1 MDIYNIAESGADNAG
16 FFTAGDAKVLALVCS
31 LGTTVQNLTGATF
44 QTFIPAEDGST
55 LVIPNASHALGTPT
69 LGEVNLTISAANGK
83 LIKRQKKVP
92 FMTKVTI
99 AGTTISY
106 WGEFSEVRQPIV

>member
-16 FFTAGDAKVLALVCS
+16 FFTAGDAKV
-31 LGTTVQNLTGATF
+31 LTGATF